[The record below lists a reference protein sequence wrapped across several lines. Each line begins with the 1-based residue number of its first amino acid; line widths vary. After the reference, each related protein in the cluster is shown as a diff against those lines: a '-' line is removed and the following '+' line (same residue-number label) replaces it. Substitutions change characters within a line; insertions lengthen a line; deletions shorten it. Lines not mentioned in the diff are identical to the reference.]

1 MPGGLIA
8 IKINEKLKRQNI
20 RDKNGK
26 LLRISKSQ
34 VNRILKKKF
43 GKPLKIRKVFYL
55 NEDAKKKRLTFCQR
69 IVAMEFERKKLEGK
83 NIFFTDE
90 TKMDTA
96 PNTSGESI
104 RVSSKIKRKLQKG
117 EEEGFKKI
125 NRETK
130 RFESSIIIAGGV
142 SFYGLIDLI
151 LLKGTM

>member
-1 MPGGLIA
+1 
-8 IKINEKLKRQNI
+8 
-20 RDKNGK
+20 
-26 LLRISKSQ
+26 
-34 VNRILKKKF
+34 
-43 GKPLKIRKVFYL
+43 
-55 NEDAKKKRLTFCQR
+55 
-69 IVAMEFERKKLEGK
+69 MEFDGEKLEGK

-130 RFESSIIIAGGV
+130 KFESSIIVAGGI
-142 SFYGLIDLI
+142 SYYGLRDLI
-151 LLKGTM
+151 LLKGTMKEFSYSQALEYYKESYEKLKKQNKNIFFE